1 MNEDKDYRSQLTCPA
16 LPNLD
21 DFESIRNSKI
31 DMNLTVYHKPTVRDS
46 AVADPRMFF
55 DINQTAYKF
64 VTDLEQP
71 CDIQLIELERPKDLE
86 PETRANTKIQVKLD
100 IFHTCEYRLEG
111 IVNNTPKDCYLI
123 TIATSKNYKNHPNLI
138 INDFIFNRTKAYYS
152 RFLFSNDTVKWYWK
166 NDQSY
171 VIPEHPDATHKT
183 KIYVAP
189 NRTYLNN
196 PWRTIKFRPRLVQRL
211 LHQWKDK
218 GYIGEND
225 FDKQCFLISH
235 VQMPECSNIQ
245 TLIQTAKNPIYNE
258 GYEGYCP
265 PHNQY
270 YMDSF
275 ISIYAETIEHG
286 PSIVVSEK
294 TYDPLIKGHFIL
306 PFSCSGF
313 VARLRELGFLF
324 PDFIN
329 YSYDDQPNDE
339 KRFDLY
345 LQEMQRLLNLDI
357 DIWRTNWSQ
366 NLSVITHNQKIFKNR
381 PYDRVDFSKIL

>member
-1 MNEDKDYRSQLTCPA
+1 
-16 LPNLD
+16 
-21 DFESIRNSKI
+21 
-31 DMNLTVYHKPTVRDS
+31 MNLTIYHKPTVRDS
-46 AVADPRMFF
+46 AAADPRMFF
-55 DINQTAYKF
+55 DINQTACDI
-64 VTDLEQP
+64 VTDLNQP
-71 CDIQLIELERPKDLE
+71 CDIQLMELERSVDQE
-86 PETRANTKIQVKLD
+86 PEIRANTKMQIKLD
-100 IFHTCEYRLEG
+100 IFHTCEYRCEG
-111 IVNNTPKDCYLI
+111 YDIPKDGYII
-123 TIATSKNYKNHPNLI
+123 TIATSKDSQHPNLI
-138 INDFIFNRTKAYYS
+138 FNDFIFNRTKAYYS
-152 RFLFSNDTVKWYWK
+152 RFLFSNKTVKWYWHG
-166 NDQSY
+166 DQAY
-171 VIPEHPDATHKT
+171 VIPEHPNCAYKT

-196 PWRTIKFRPRLVQRL
+196 PYRTIKFRPVLVQKL

-235 VQMPECSNIQ
+235 AQMPGCINIQ
-245 TLIQTAKNPIYNE
+245 DLSHSTVNPTYNQ
-258 GYEGYCP
+258 GYCP

-275 ISIYAETIEHG
+275 ISIYAETIEYG

-339 KRFDLY
+339 KRFNLY

-357 DIWRTNWSQ
+357 DIWRTNWNQ

-381 PYDRVDFSKIL
+381 PYDHVDFSKIL